1 MITIY
6 EAQEKVKL
14 AKANAKNAFKVE
26 VEEYVNNNISPKIE
40 AKATK
45 GESSI
50 RLVVQD
56 LDEEKFDA
64 VSDYIRNVGR
74 YTVYQDYCDYV
85 LKIFW

>member
-14 AKANAKNAFKVE
+14 AKMNAEAFKVE

-50 RLVVQD
+50 SLVLQD
-56 LDEEKFDA
+56 LDKEKFDA
-64 VSDYIRNVGR
+64 VAEYVHVVGGYPISRN
-74 YTVYQDYCDYV
+74 YSEQV
-85 LKIFW
+85 LRIY

>member
-14 AKANAKNAFKVE
+14 AKMNAEAFKVE

-64 VSDYIRNVGR
+64 VSDYIRNVGG

-85 LKIFW
+85 LRIFW